1 MTDRDER
8 VLGNVGMQRRQL
20 LYAALL
26 SPLASA
32 RVGAAAT
39 LVPMRARG
47 AAQLD
52 VRDFGVRGDGVHD
65 DTLALQRAVDAL
77 PSDGGTVRVGPGNYL
92 VDPARSLRLRSRMH
106 LQLAPGATLVAKSNA
121 LERAYVVLIQ
131 DAHDVEV
138 SGGAIVGD
146 RDRHLGLGGEWGHGL
161 TSRGSSAV
169 TIRDIRISRCWGD
182 GISIGADASRPGRP
196 VPTSRDVVVARVVCV
211 GNRRQGLTIGR
222 SQNVR
227 VYDSEFSDTG
237 GTAPQAGIDIEPDSP
252 SDAGDIRIERCLVR
266 NNRGPGIQVYR
277 RVWGVTIA
285 DCTIA
290 GNQAPGIVVVGARDS
305 VIAGNRIHDN
315 RQPGISLRGNAVGVE
330 IRGNQFDANGM
341 ETLNAGAA
349 RDTATPAW
357 RRQVHVADDAHGVTF
372 SDNVGGG

>member
-1 MTDRDER
+1 MTDRRDNNPER
-8 VLGNVGMQRRQL
+8 FGLRRRQVL
-20 LYAALL
+20 SAALL
-26 SPLASA
+26 APFATV
-32 RVGAAAT
+32 RVQAT
-39 LVPMRARG
+39 TTGVPFRARG
-47 AAQLD
+47 AARLD
-52 VRDFGVRGDGVHD
+52 VGDFGARGDGTHD

-77 PSDGGTVRVGPGNYL
+77 PSDGGTVHVAPGRYL

-106 LQLAPGATLVAKSNA
+106 LHLAPGATLVAKSNA

-146 RDRHLGLGGEWGHGL
+146 RDRHLGLAGEWGHGL

-182 GISIGADASRPGRP
+182 AISIGADASRPDRP
-196 VPTSRDVVVARVVCV
+196 VPTSRDIVVARVKCV
-211 GNRRQGLTIGR
+211 GNRRQGLTIAR

-237 GTAPQAGIDIEPDSP
+237 GTAPQAGIDIEPDAP

-285 DCTIA
+285 GCSIA
-290 GNQAPGIVVVGARDS
+290 GNQAPGILVVGARDT
-305 VIAGNRIHDN
+305 VIAGNRIQDN
-315 RQPGISLRGNAVGVE
+315 RRAGIALRGNAVGAA
-330 IRGNQFDANGM
+330 IRDNRLDGNGAEM
-341 ETLNAGAA
+341 LNAQVAGAA
-349 RDTATPAW
+349 ATPAW
-357 RRQVHVADDAHGVTF
+357 RRQVHVAADAHDVTF
-372 SDNVGGG
+372 SGNADGS

>member
-1 MTDRDER
+1 MTDGEESVPGQVDT
-8 VLGNVGMQRRQL
+8 QRRQL

-26 SPLASA
+26 WPLASA
-32 RVGAAAT
+32 GAGAAVA
-39 LVPMRARG
+39 LVPTRARG

-52 VRDFGVRGDGVHD
+52 VRDFGVRGDGIHD

-77 PSDGGTVRVGPGNYL
+77 PSDGGTVRVGSGNYL

-106 LQLAPGATLVAKSNA
+106 LQLGPGATLVAKSNA

-131 DAHDVEV
+131 DAYDVEV

-146 RDRHLGLGGEWGHGL
+146 RDRHLGPGGEWGHGL
-161 TSRGSSAV
+161 TSRGSSGV

-222 SQNVR
+222 SQDVR

-252 SDAGDIRIERCLVR
+252 SDASDIRIERCLVR

-277 RVWGVTIA
+277 RAQGVTIA
-285 DCTIA
+285 DCDIA
-290 GNQAPGIVVVGARDS
+290 GNRAPGILVVGARDS

-315 RQPGISLRGNAVGVE
+315 RQQGIWLRGNAAGVE
-330 IRGNQFDANGM
+330 IRDNRFRGNGSLESSADAS
-341 ETLNAGAA
+341 
-349 RDTATPAW
+349 RSTATLGW
-357 RRQVHVADDAHGVTF
+357 KRQVHVADDAQGVTF
-372 SDNVGGG
+372 SGNADGS